1 MNTNSFKMLDFLRV
15 AGELKDLERFRGQFF
30 WDKYPERARYESVA
44 DHTWRMTLF
53 LVLVEKSLS
62 QPLDLSRALKMAL
75 VHDLPEIIVGDA
87 SPLGS
92 DGTGNDSHAFN
103 TEKARDRHQNE
114 KESARTIFSKLPEAL
129 ATELYDVW
137 IEYEAQESF
146 ESKVVKAIDKLE
158 AKIQVSEYLQ
168 GAMFPEHLAFNLTYG
183 VDALEVDPVIKEI
196 GEIVLSEMKAKYTEF
211 KL

>member
-1 MNTNSFKMLDFLRV
+1 MIYQRSLQ
-15 AGELKDLERFRGQFF
+15 GDL
-30 WDKYPERARYESVA
+30 
-44 DHTWRMTLF
+44 
-53 LVLVEKSLS
+53 
-62 QPLDLSRALKMAL
+62 
-75 VHDLPEIIVGDA
+75 

-103 TEKARDRHQNE
+103 AEKARDRHRNE
-114 KESARTIFSKLPEAL
+114 KEVARTIFSKLPEAL

-168 GAMFPEHLAFNLTYG
+168 GAMFPEHLAFNLRYG
-183 VDALEVDPVIKEI
+183 MDSFKIDPVTQEI
-196 GEIVLSEMKAKYTEF
+196 GELLCEEMKRQYTEF
-211 KL
+211 KKE